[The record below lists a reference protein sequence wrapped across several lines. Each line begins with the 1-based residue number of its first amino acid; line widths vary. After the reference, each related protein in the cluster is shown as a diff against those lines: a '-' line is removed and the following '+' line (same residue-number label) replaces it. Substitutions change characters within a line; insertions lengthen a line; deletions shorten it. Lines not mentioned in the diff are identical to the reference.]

1 MVLRRFFL
9 DRKEVAEGVKVLSE
23 NLGKGIKDTWE
34 NNVSDEIK
42 SSFSYEEIAAEIEKK
57 DE

>member
-1 MVLRRFFL
+1 MN
-9 DRKEVAEGVKVLSE
+9 RKEVAEGVKVLSE

-57 DE
+57 DG